1 MLKCGKMIKI
11 IPFESLSNQNHGWLN
26 ARHHFS
32 FSRYYDSERLGY
44 PPLVVWNDDTIK
56 AGSGFPLHPHEN
68 MEIITYIRTGAITHR
83 DNLGNEGRTAA
94 GNIQVMS
101 AGSGI
106 IHSEY
111 NLEKVDTT
119 LFQIWIETAIQNI
132 EPRWDTK
139 PFPVNSNSDFTLFAS
154 GRKSDEQTDVLKIYQ
169 DAALYA
175 GTFKTGKQVSHKIGA
190 DRHLYLVPS
199 SGKIS
204 INGIDITK
212 GDGVYIKD
220 EDEIVVAMISDSEIV
235 FVDLPLL
242 K

>member
-1 MLKCGKMIKI
+1 MIKI
-11 IPFESLSNQNHGWLN
+11 IPFESLGNQNHGWLN

-32 FSRYYDSERLGY
+32 FSSYYDPERLGY
-44 PPLVVWNDDTIK
+44 PPLIVWNDDTIK
-56 AGSGFPLHPHEN
+56 AGTGFPFHPHQN

-83 DNLGNEGRTAA
+83 DNLGNKGRTLA

-119 LFQIWIETAIQNI
+119 LFQIWIETAVPNI
-132 EPRWDTK
+132 KPRWDTK
-139 PFPVNSNSDFTLFAS
+139 PFPANATTTFSLLAS
-154 GRKSDEQTDVLKIYQ
+154 GRKADVQNDKLQIYQ

-175 GTFKTGKQVSHKIGA
+175 GAFNKGEKVSYNIDI

-199 SGKIS
+199 SGKLK
-204 INGIDITK
+204 INGTDVNER
-212 GDGVYIKD
+212 DGVYIFN
-220 EDEIVVAMISDSEIV
+220 EEQIVVDSISDSEIV
-235 FVDLPLL
+235 FVDLPLI
-242 K
+242 